1 MSNESHGSILNSLE
15 FEIFERSDKLV
26 NARYFARVRVCVRAI
41 ENDPNWCGR
50 LLRREV
56 SCDKFVE
63 IQSAGL
69 DFFKNLRSSAS
80 QENVITQIIDNDDD
94 ENNDNFPSN

>member
-1 MSNESHGSILNSLE
+1 MGECLRVCVRTEG
-15 FEIFERSDKLV
+15 RSRAVCLGTSASV
-26 NARYFARVRVCVRAI
+26 SPVRVWVRVCVRAI
-41 ENDPNWCGR
+41 ENEPSWGGR

-63 IQSAGL
+63 THSVGL

-80 QENVITQIIDNDDD
+80 QENVITQIIDNDDY